1 MSSVNHTQQVLSAV
15 GSSSGASRL
24 TASWRRSM
32 VKHGLDPSQPQS
44 PRRFEMNHVAQRR
57 EELGTFL
64 EVATPKLDQLFQMVG
79 NTGCCVVLTD
89 SKGMVLD
96 QRSKDA
102 DAETFD
108 RWGLWTGADWS
119 EQSEG
124 TNGIGTC
131 LAEARHLTIH
141 RDEHFLTRNTAMSCM
156 DSPIFGPDGALIGA
170 IDVSSCRADQTEAF
184 ARLIGTVVA
193 QTAKHIETDA
203 FRIAFPK
210 ARMIAAPD
218 DRGVVL
224 LAVDQD
230 DLVVGATRAARRVY
244 GLGQGGAIVPLP
256 ASDILGRDSN
266 ASALERAERAVVK
279 RAIVRAGGNVSA
291 ASRELGI
298 GRATLYRRMKRL
310 GIGET

>member
-1 MSSVNHTQQVLSAV
+1 
-15 GSSSGASRL
+15 
-24 TASWRRSM
+24 M

-57 EELGTFL
+57 EELGAFL

-89 SKGMVLD
+89 SNGMVLD

-193 QTAKHIETDA
+193 QTAKQIETDA